1 MMPEEKNNEKIK
13 NLALS
18 ENYAKE
24 LFGFLPLPVCLVN
37 SAETILEANPEFCRI
52 TNYAQEE
59 IVGKKINFIF
69 DEKKYKKIFGE
80 VRNKGFVQEKN
91 TAIFTKEKKKLPV
104 SVFAKIIKDGGEEIK
119 GYFIGLFD
127 LSGIEKTDEEI
138 KNTRLALLNMLED
151 TEKEREIA
159 EGEKNKTLAII
170 SNFTDGLLVFN
181 REDKVSLISPQAIRF
196 LEVEEKEIIGKKIA
210 ELINISDLK
219 LLVDLVGEDIKTIF
233 REEITL
239 KEGNLIL
246 EITTAP
252 FFQGKDKLGTLV
264 ILHNITREKLIERMK
279 TEFVS
284 LSAHQLRTPL
294 AAIKWTLKLF
304 LEGDLGLITKE
315 QKEFLEKTYK
325 SNERMIS
332 LINDLLNVTRIE
344 EGRYISQLLFY
355 DISDITQSVID
366 LSKEEIKKKN
376 IKIEFKKPEAVPKVL
391 MDQEKIKLVIENFID
406 NAIKYTFPGG
416 KVTVEVIRGT
426 NEIEVRVKDTGVGV
440 PKDQQSR
447 VFTRFFRGSNVVRL
461 DTEGSGLG
469 LFLAKNIIEAHGGK
483 IGFESESGKGSTFY
497 FTLPLKT
504 TRIK

>member
-1 MMPEEKNNEKIK
+1 MPAGKNNEKIK
-13 NLALS
+13 NLFLS
-18 ENYAKE
+18 ENYTKE
-24 LFGFLPLPVCLVN
+24 LFSFLPLPICLVS
-37 SAETILEANPEFCRI
+37 SAETILEVNPEFCRI
-52 TNYAQEE
+52 TNYTQEE
-59 IVGKKINFIF
+59 IVGKKIDLIF
-69 DEKKYKKIFGE
+69 DEKKFKKIFGE
-80 VRNKGFVQEKN
+80 VRNKSFVQREN
-91 TAIFTKEKKKLPV
+91 TTIFTKEKNKLPV
-104 SVFAKIIKDGGEEIK
+104 SVFAKIIKGGGKEIK

-127 LSGIEKTDEEI
+127 LSGIEKTEEEI

-151 TEKEREIA
+151 TEKERGRVE
-159 EGEKNKTLAII
+159 EEKNKTLAII

-181 REDKVSLISPQAIRF
+181 RENRVSLISPQAKSF
-196 LEVEEKEIIGKKIA
+196 LGVEEKEIMGKHIS
-210 ELINISDLK
+210 ELSNVSDLK
-219 LLVDLVGEDIKTIF
+219 LLVNLVGEDIKTVF
-233 REEITL
+233 REEVSL
-239 KEGNLIL
+239 KDSKLVL
-246 EITTAP
+246 EVTTAP
-252 FFQGKDKLGTLV
+252 FFQSKDRLGTLV

-304 LEGDLGLITKE
+304 LEGDLGQITKE
-315 QKEFLEKTYK
+315 QKEFLEKTYR

-355 DISDITQSVID
+355 DICDIAQSVIE
-366 LSKEEIKKKN
+366 LSKEEIKKKD
-376 IKIEFKKPEAVPKVL
+376 IKIEFEKPGEIPKIL

-416 KVTVEVIRGT
+416 KVTVSIIRGT
-426 NEIEVRVKDTGVGV
+426 NEVEVRVKDTGVGI

-447 VFTRFFRGSNVVRL
+447 VFTRFFRGSNVVRM

-469 LFLAKNIIEAHGGK
+469 LFLAKNIIEAHGGR

-497 FTLPLKT
+497 FIIPMKT
-504 TRIK
+504 TRII